1 MANNNGSYGRMTM
14 LYHDLEAKVY
24 KKEIFEEEK
33 KLSWLVN
40 QIVHQSNPNKKGQI
54 RTAKLGYT
62 RETYKGIGSLFWKT
76 LQTGILHTLAP
87 EALSIV
93 DKLNERKQK
102 KATKKNQK

>member
-1 MANNNGSYGRMTM
+1 M
-14 LYHDLEAKVY
+14 LYHDLVATVY

-40 QIVHQSNPNKKGQI
+40 QIVHKSNPNKKGHV
-54 RTAKLGYT
+54 RKAELAYT

-87 EALSIV
+87 EALSFA
-93 DKLNERKQK
+93 DKIKERKQK
-102 KATKKNQK
+102 KAAKKKNK